1 MADTKVSNLTEL
13 TTADSTDVLYIVDT
27 SDSKSKKI
35 TFNNLLKNNAGITFP
50 SVVTTVTSLSTDFV
64 SISTAVEQVT
74 AFQTA
79 SVASLSTDLLILSSN
94 HNSLSSDVDG
104 LSAYEGRKDIFLS
117 LSAQATRGGNGT
129 AASPL
134 TVNVTDGSTTT
145 LTFISGMLV
154 GTT

>member
-13 TTADSTDVLYIVDT
+13 TTADSTDVLYIVDI

-35 TFNNLLKNNAGITFP
+35 TFNNLLKNSTGITFP
-50 SVVTTVTSLSTDFV
+50 SVVTTVSTDFV

-79 SVASLSTDLLILSSN
+79 AVASLSTDLLVLSSN
-94 HNSLSSDVDG
+94 HNSLSSDFDG
-104 LSAYEGRKDIFLS
+104 LSAYEGRRDIFLS
-117 LSAQATRGGNGT
+117 LSAQATRGSNGT

-134 TVNVTDGSTTT
+134 TVNVASTTT

>member
-94 HNSLSSDVDG
+94 HNILSADFNG
-104 LSAYEGRKDIFLS
+104 LSAYE
-117 LSAQATRGGNGT
+117 
-129 AASPL
+129 
-134 TVNVTDGSTTT
+134 
-145 LTFISGMLV
+145 
-154 GTT
+154 